1 MSKYF
6 RTEKSDCD
14 DKLAGAP
21 SDVWLKLGV
30 GGCTRPRQFVDL
42 IAEGNTVECSLT
54 SLKVRGYVGERGRG
68 VAKGNI
74 CILRAD
80 RGEGW
85 DVRENIRD
93 VGISMTVK

>member
-1 MSKYF
+1 MFSNGRDDWCCITIVISKYF

-42 IAEGNTVECSLT
+42 ATEGNTIECSL
-54 SLKVRGYVGERGRG
+54 
-68 VAKGNI
+68 I
-74 CILRAD
+74 
-80 RGEGW
+80 
-85 DVRENIRD
+85 
-93 VGISMTVK
+93 